1 MNEIILWTNRIVCGA
16 LCAIMVWICEKYNFR
31 PAICFILAFVTLIGL
46 TFLFEIIKHI
56 LGGNE

>member
-1 MNEIILWTNRIVCGA
+1 MSEIILWTNRIICGV
-16 LCAIMVWICEKYNFR
+16 LCGIMVWICEKYNLR

-46 TFLFEIIKHI
+46 TFLLEIIKYI